1 MREFIADLLIGGMR
15 IERVHGELQQE
26 PPEDC
31 SHDACLAGHL
41 ELPSKY
47 LQLIEVNRPYRLQL
61 TDGHAGQVIVSR
73 ITCPNNEQVHAEFQP
88 RELAMASS

>member
-15 IERVHGELQQE
+15 IEQVHGALQQE
-26 PPEDC
+26 LPEDC

-73 ITCPNNEQVHAEFQP
+73 ITRSNEQQLHAEFQP
-88 RELAMASS
+88 REMATAST